1 MFERFGNFDSA
12 AGINETAVNLRK
24 EGDTESIMVLAKEN
38 GIDEEIAEA
47 FIGGDILYL
56 CDNMTAALGKIEIE
70 KEELKPQ
77 QIMIDWVEYIKA
89 QCFEDEQ
96 MAKAVRKTVKTL
108 KGCIGEL
115 LKWAFKHQIPI
126 DQDIIKAA
134 GVSAGRVTLGMPGM
148 GEAKKIIRE
157 YYGR

>member
-96 MAKAVRKTVKTL
+96 MARAVRKPVKTL
-108 KGCIGEL
+108 KGCIGEI
-115 LKWAFKHQIPI
+115 LKWGFKHQIPV
-126 DQDIIKAA
+126 DAEIIKAA
-134 GVSAGRVTLGMPGM
+134 GVNAGRVTLGMPGM
-148 GEAKKIIRE
+148 GEVKRIILD
-157 YYGR
+157 YYRK